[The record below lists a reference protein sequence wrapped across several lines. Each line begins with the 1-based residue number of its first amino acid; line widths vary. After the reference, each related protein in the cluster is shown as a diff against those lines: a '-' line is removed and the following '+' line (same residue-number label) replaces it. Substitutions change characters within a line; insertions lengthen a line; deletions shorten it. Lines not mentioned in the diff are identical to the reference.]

1 MKIRTVLLSAAIS
14 ASLAGCL
21 TTPDFVSAPTYP
33 DYAAQ
38 ASAIADYV
46 LYRAIMR
53 DLQCADRGDCAP
65 TYNINLRQQ

>member
-1 MKIRTVLLSAAIS
+1 MRLRTLTIS
-14 ASLAGCL
+14 AVVIASIAGCT
-21 TTPDFVSAPTYP
+21 TTPDFLSADTYP

-65 TYNINLRQQ
+65 TLNVNVRQQ